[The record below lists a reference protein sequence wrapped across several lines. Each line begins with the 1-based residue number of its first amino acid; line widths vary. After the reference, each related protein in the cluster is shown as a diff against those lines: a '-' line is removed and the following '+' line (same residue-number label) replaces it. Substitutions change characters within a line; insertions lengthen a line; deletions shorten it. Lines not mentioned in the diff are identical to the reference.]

1 MERNSDALSVSFAD
15 SLWIFSLM
23 IENHICQIIS
33 GIFEMRRKGMRK
45 ERDNNDVQT
54 DITAV
59 LPAVLHFCVTIQTS
73 DVGP

>member
-1 MERNSDALSVSFAD
+1 MD
-15 SLWIFSLM
+15 S
-23 IENHICQIIS
+23 S
-33 GIFEMRRKGMRK
+33 GVNLRLPKGIHLRMRK

-73 DVGP
+73 DVGS